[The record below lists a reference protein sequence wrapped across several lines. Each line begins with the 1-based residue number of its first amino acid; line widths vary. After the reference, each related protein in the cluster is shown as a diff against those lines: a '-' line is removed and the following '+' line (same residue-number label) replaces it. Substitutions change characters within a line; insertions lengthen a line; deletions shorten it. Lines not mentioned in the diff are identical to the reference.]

1 MSNGGELPDGRVL
14 LVEGL
19 DDFHVVRHLLLFS
32 AFTEVP
38 IVDKQG
44 FEKLAKG
51 IPAEVLAEGRTAVGI
66 VVDAN
71 DSLASRWQAIS
82 DRLKAAGVAAPT
94 GPSAGGTIIEIDGKP
109 RVGVWVMPNN
119 QRPGELEDFITDMI
133 PPSDRVWPSS
143 KAYIDAIPLSD
154 RKFAEG
160 KILRAKVHA
169 WLATRERPRP
179 MGQSIGVGDLNVD
192 ADTCKRFV
200 AWLRQ
205 LLES

>member
-1 MSNGGELPDGRVL
+1 MSNGGELPDRRVL
-14 LVEGL
+14 LVEGP
-19 DDFHVVRHLLLFS
+19 DDLHVVLQLSRSSGLSEFCIID
-32 AFTEVP
+32 T
-38 IVDKQG
+38 QG
-44 FEKLAKG
+44 FEKLSPR
-51 IPAEVLAEGRTAVGI
+51 IPAEVRVEGRTAVGI
-66 VVDAN
+66 LVDAN
-71 DSLASRWQAIS
+71 DSLTSRWQAIS
-82 DRLKAAGVAAPT
+82 DRLKAAGVEAPSR
-94 GPSAGGTIIEIDGKP
+94 PDADGTIIEKDGKP

-119 QRPGELEDFITDMI
+119 QRPGELEDFIADMI
-133 PPSDRVWPSS
+133 PPSDLVWPLS